1 MRGKLSDQDLT
12 NYALNELEARERL
25 YVESM
30 LAVSV
35 ECRDDVYQMIDVA
48 QMLEEGFE
56 RETVK
61 VTAALTPQQRQR
73 LILPKQR
80 NRVLSFVNKAAAT
93 TALAACV
100 AFALVGP
107 QFLKQEKNVRSV
119 AKMQSQMTDIVSTV
133 TTVVSPAKEKVDI
146 SSLVN
151 LQTLADDYSST
162 WIQTASEALP
172 QPPAVVCTPPSWLD
186 SSDLPELR

>member
-12 NYALNELEARERL
+12 NYALNELDARERL

-56 RETVK
+56 RETIK
-61 VTAALTPQQRQR
+61 LTATLTPEQRQR
-73 LILPKQR
+73 LVLPKQR
-80 NRVLSFVNKAAAT
+80 NRVLEFVHKAAAT
-93 TALAACV
+93 VALAACV
-100 AFALVGP
+100 AFALVSP
-107 QFLKQEKNVRSV
+107 QLLKHEQGVGSV
-119 AKMQSQMTDIVSTV
+119 AKMQNQMTGIVSSV
-133 TTVVSPAKEKVDI
+133 ATVVSPNKEKVDI

-151 LQTLADDYSST
+151 LQTLADDSSS
-162 WIQTASEALP
+162 WIQAASEALP

>member
-61 VTAALTPQQRQR
+61 VTATLTPEQRQR
-73 LILPKQR
+73 LFLPKPR
-80 NRVLSFVNKAAAT
+80 NRVLAFVNKAAAT
-93 TALAACV
+93 VSLAACV
-100 AFALVGP
+100 ALALVGP
-107 QFLKQEKNVRSV
+107 EFLKQEKNVRSV

-133 TTVVSPAKEKVDI
+133 STVVSPGKEKVDI

-151 LQTLADDYSST
+151 LQTLADDSSS
-162 WIQTASEALP
+162 WIQAASEALP

>member
-12 NYALNELEARERL
+12 NYALNELDARERL

-35 ECRDDVYQMIDVA
+35 ECRDDVYQMLDVA

-61 VTAALTPQQRQR
+61 VTTGLTSEQRQR
-73 LILPKQR
+73 LLIPLPR
-80 NRVLSFVNKAAAT
+80 RRVLPFIHKAAAAA
-93 TALAACV
+93 ALAACV
-100 AFALVGP
+100 AVALANS
-107 QFLKQEKNVRSV
+107 QLWQSEERSRKIATVSSQVSGLVNQAV
-119 AKMQSQMTDIVSTV
+119 APV
-133 TTVVSPAKEKVDI
+133 KEKVDI

-151 LQTLADDYSST
+151 LQTLADDPSS

-172 QPPAVVCTPPSWLD
+172 QPTVVCTPPSWLD
-186 SSDLPELR
+186 SSDFGD

>member
-56 RETVK
+56 REEKDEKIIYLTK
-61 VTAALTPQQRQR
+61 TAA
-73 LILPKQR
+73 
-80 NRVLSFVNKAAAT
+80 
-93 TALAACV
+93 
-100 AFALVGP
+100 
-107 QFLKQEKNVRSV
+107 
-119 AKMQSQMTDIVSTV
+119 
-133 TTVVSPAKEKVDI
+133 
-146 SSLVN
+146 
-151 LQTLADDYSST
+151 
-162 WIQTASEALP
+162 AS
-172 QPPAVVCTPPSWLD
+172 
-186 SSDLPELR
+186 